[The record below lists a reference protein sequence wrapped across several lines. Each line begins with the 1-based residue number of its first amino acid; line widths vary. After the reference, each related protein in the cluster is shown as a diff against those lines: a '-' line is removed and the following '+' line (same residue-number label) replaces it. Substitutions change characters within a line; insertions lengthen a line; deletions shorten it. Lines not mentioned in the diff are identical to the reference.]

1 VGGRC
6 NIHPYIQGA
15 CVACISKH
23 TNQNSNAHPTWL
35 DLAGNMS
42 SSFFPSFHCLSQ
54 PVRALSL
61 NSCHFTNAH
70 SAPTSFC
77 KCTCFSNSTII
88 PLSTTT
94 SDRKTPANKPPFLF
108 NRADSDSKEAPA
120 HHARTCADCT
130 KQFCLSYNLPICS
143 TAKEE
148 NVFTTCFQRDSAKDQ
163 AVVFLFIGATV
174 GLLVWSAV
182 RPAYERWRDSR
193 GYSSLGGGQGQ

>member
-1 VGGRC
+1 MARL
-6 NIHPYIQGA
+6 NW
-15 CVACISKH
+15 KH
-23 TNQNSNAHPTWL
+23 L
-35 DLAGNMS
+35 LLFL
-42 SSFFPSFHCLSQ
+42 SF
-54 PVRALSL
+54 LSL
-61 NSCHFTNAH
+61 SLAA
-70 SAPTSFC
+70 SPTSFC

-88 PLSTTT
+88 PLSSTTT

-108 NRADSDSKEAPA
+108 DRAESENKEAPA

-148 NVFTTCFQRDSAKDQ
+148 NVSTICFQRDSAKDQ
-163 AVVFLFIGATV
+163 AVVLLFIGATV
-174 GLLVWSAV
+174 GLLVWSAI